1 MPQQGWSEAE
11 NWVWE
16 RIRGGEI
23 ADFHA
28 RLGKRN
34 PNAAEGWDDARRLS
48 TAFLRRIFS
57 DRSLR
62 DDIPS
67 EGVRIIGAWFPDG
80 LAFPHGRLHEQLWL
94 DDCRFGREVD
104 LSFCTIQGVL
114 SFEGSA
120 IPEAAP
126 SAPAL
131 ALTGSRISD
140 LLNLSRATITGK
152 LDIAGL
158 QVGAD
163 LLMTG
168 SVEEPARFAEVDLT
182 SAEVKGRLSLEGAT
196 VTGKLGMNG
205 LRVGQSLFLEGSA
218 EQPARFAAVDLTGA
232 AVGGQLSLN
241 GATVT
246 GKLGMN
252 GLRVG
257 QSLFLEGSAE
267 QPAGFAEVDLTSA
280 EVKGRLSLEGA
291 TVAGT
296 LGMNGLRVGQSLF
309 LEGSAEQPARFAAV
323 DLTGAAVGG
332 QLSLN
337 GATVTGR
344 LGMNGLRVGQSLFL
358 EGSAEQPAG
367 FAEVDLTSAEVK
379 GRLSL
384 EGATV
389 AGTLGMNGLRV
400 GQSLFLEGSAEQ
412 PARFAAVDLTGA
424 AVGGQLSL
432 NGATVT
438 GRLGMNGLRVGQ
450 SLFLEGSAEQPA
462 RFAAVDLT
470 NAEVR
475 GQLSLEGATVM
486 GKLGMNS
493 LQVGQSLFMRGSA
506 EQPARFAEVDL
517 TGADVKGQLSLDGA
531 AVTGKLG
538 MAGLQ
543 VGEDLL
549 MIGSVEQPATFAEVD
564 LTEGK
569 VGRAVRLAGASF
581 ERTVTL
587 DRVTIGTDLDVS
599 SLRPFGCE
607 RDGRGLTA
615 SMQFVN
621 VGGSLDLHGA
631 ALHKLDL
638 SGSKITGELRLRA
651 ITWSAED
658 ARLVLRNARAAVLD
672 DDAAQWPPR
681 MELELDGF
689 TYDRVKG
696 TGESEEMALGR
707 REWCELRIEGWLERD
722 LTYTPQPYEQFA
734 EVLRKAGE
742 PSKAAA
748 VLYAGRERARRHE
761 RERYVAQWRRRA
773 GQRVT
778 RRGRPHLPVWYG
790 SRHAGLTLLKWTTGY
805 GLGLR
810 YFRCLWWIAGLTL
823 LGTVVVSVDA
833 MHINFARSLV
843 YSFQKLL
850 PSFAK
855 IEEFPRVRLGTFAR
869 WYFYAH
875 QLAGYVLAGFL
886 AAGLAG
892 LTQKSS

>member
-114 SFEGSA
+114 SFEGSV
-120 IPEAAP
+120 IPEAVH

-140 LLNLSRATITGK
+140 GLNLSRATLTGK
-152 LDIAGL
+152 LAMDCL
-158 QVGAD
+158 QVGQS
-163 LLMTG
+163 LFLRG
-168 SVEEPARFAEVDLT
+168 SAEQPARFAEVDLT
-182 SAEVKGRLSLEGAT
+182 GADVKGHLSLDGAT

-205 LRVGQSLFLEGSA
+205 LQVGQGLFLRGSA

-232 AVGGQLSLN
+232 DVKGQLSLT

-252 GLRVG
+252 GLQVG
-257 QSLFLEGSAE
+257 QGLFL
-267 QPAGFAEVDLTSA
+267 Q
-280 EVKGRLSLEGA
+280 
-291 TVAGT
+291 
-296 LGMNGLRVGQSLF
+296 
-309 LEGSAEQPARFAAV
+309 GSAEQPARFAAV
-323 DLTGAAVGG
+323 DL
-332 QLSLN
+332 
-337 GATVTGR
+337 
-344 LGMNGLRVGQSLFL
+344 MN
-358 EGSAEQPAG
+358 A
-367 FAEVDLTSAEVK
+367 
-379 GRLSL
+379 
-384 EGATV
+384 
-389 AGTLGMNGLRV
+389 N
-400 GQSLFLEGSAEQ
+400 
-412 PARFAAVDLTGA
+412 
-424 AVGGQLSL
+424 
-432 NGATVT
+432 
-438 GRLGMNGLRVGQ
+438 
-450 SLFLEGSAEQPA
+450 
-462 RFAAVDLT
+462 
-470 NAEVR
+470 VR
-475 GQLSLEGATVM
+475 GQLSLTGATVT

-493 LQVGQSLFMRGSA
+493 LQVGQSLFLQGSAEQPARFAEVDLTGAEIKGQLSLDGATVTDKLGMNSLQVGQSLLLRGSA

-517 TGADVKGQLSLDGA
+517 TGADVKGQLVLDGA
-531 AVTGKLG
+531 TVTGKLG
-538 MAGLQ
+538 MNGLQ
-543 VGEDLL
+543 VGQGLFMRGSAEQPARFAEVELTGAEIKGELSLIGATVTGKLGMTGLQVGADLL
-549 MIGSVEQPATFAEVD
+549 MMSTAEQPATFAEVNF
-564 LTEGK
+564 TGGR
-569 VGRAVRLAGASF
+569 VGRAFRLAGASF

-587 DRVTIGTDLDVS
+587 DRTSIGTDLDVN
-599 SLRPFGCE
+599 SLHPFGCE

-621 VGGSLDLHGA
+621 VGGTLDLHGA
-631 ALHKLDL
+631 AIHKLDL

-672 DDAAQWPPR
+672 DDAAQWPRR

-689 TYDRVKG
+689 SYDRVKG

-707 REWCELRIEGWLERD
+707 REWCELRIDGWLERD

-742 PSKAAA
+742 PSKVAA

-761 RERYVAQWRRRA
+761 RERYVAQRPRRA
-773 GQRVT
+773 GQRVM
-778 RRGRPHLPVWYG
+778 RRERPHLPVWYG

-833 MHINFARSLV
+833 THINFARSLV